1 MRNEFGA
8 KSLLL
13 WVLLLS
19 LTLIPFIGTMN
30 DLMAKIAALIGLD
43 DFIETNISPQM
54 AVTVAALL
62 TYVFGVE
69 ATALG
74 PSIYL
79 VEHQLPY
86 RLILDWNCV
95 GWQSLLLL
103 LVSLVTGLQGDHSRL
118 SRWKCILLG
127 LLNVALLNLLR
138 VSLDALILEAY
149 GPTIAI
155 AFHDYATL
163 PLTFLWLAGFWYIST
178 NYILTPRGSRE
189 AISLKAL
196 IDFLLGRRTL
206 SAATM
211 AIILLST
218 FLGGLTLLT
227 MKVGA
232 DCDPTELSFEWYPN
246 AVEVCGITTNRVM
259 THPDYTDLNYTPS
272 YTDSY
277 TGGFGW
283 KEAWAFYLYGP
294 LVEDYTISGKANY
307 TLWLHIED
315 DIPGTTIIWTHIRF
329 KIYDVDKD
337 GDLTH
342 VHTDGPYRIKLVEN
356 RPTKYEYE
364 GDTISTY
371 TFEEGHTIK
380 LGVEIYVTPHIDY
393 ILEYDSETRHSY
405 LELPGIVVEENVVA
419 LMGMAPLL
427 PWLTRAFSRGRRGDE
442 KD

>member
-127 LLNVALLNLLR
+127 LLNVALLNLHG
-138 VSLDALILEAY
+138 VGIPLEA
-149 GPTIAI
+149 
-155 AFHDYATL
+155 
-163 PLTFLWLAGFWYIST
+163 
-178 NYILTPRGSRE
+178 
-189 AISLKAL
+189 
-196 IDFLLGRRTL
+196 
-206 SAATM
+206 
-211 AIILLST
+211 
-218 FLGGLTLLT
+218 
-227 MKVGA
+227 
-232 DCDPTELSFEWYPN
+232 
-246 AVEVCGITTNRVM
+246 
-259 THPDYTDLNYTPS
+259 
-272 YTDSY
+272 
-277 TGGFGW
+277 
-283 KEAWAFYLYGP
+283 
-294 LVEDYTISGKANY
+294 
-307 TLWLHIED
+307 
-315 DIPGTTIIWTHIRF
+315 
-329 KIYDVDKD
+329 
-337 GDLTH
+337 
-342 VHTDGPYRIKLVEN
+342 
-356 RPTKYEYE
+356 
-364 GDTISTY
+364 
-371 TFEEGHTIK
+371 
-380 LGVEIYVTPHIDY
+380 
-393 ILEYDSETRHSY
+393 
-405 LELPGIVVEENVVA
+405 
-419 LMGMAPLL
+419 
-427 PWLTRAFSRGRRGDE
+427 
-442 KD
+442 